1 MNSRNICNFYIL
13 ICCFHT
19 ILWVFPNS
27 QVRIAIIVLYLL
39 LPVYYFF
46 QINITKTSK
55 YIKAL
60 NILFILLATYG
71 LFLLISGVKISS
83 IKSDDVR
90 NITYLLNVCSS
101 LLPFYAFYIFAKK
114 GALTENSI
122 RLWTL
127 VFFVIAIWAYR
138 HNQTVLLEETMT
150 GRFTRDEITNNLGYS
165 ILALIPL
172 TVFFAKKPIVQ
183 HALLAS
189 CVLFIMM
196 SMKRGAILICII
208 CVGYCILHNFKTHRN
223 KRFNFR
229 MLLLSVVFIT
239 AIFFITTNLLNSSN
253 LFNVRLQMTLE
264 GNVNSRDEIAS
275 MMLKHLWNDASALE
289 LLFGGGAYNTLIT
302 TGRLA
307 HNDWLEIAMNQGLLG
322 IIVYVIYW
330 ITLIKT
336 WFKTRS
342 NQVYSHGIALFII
355 IFFTKTFFSMSYES
369 IDFYSMLVLGYCMA
383 FIDNKFY
390 LSTVDSNNE
399 PLYIRR

>member
-19 ILWVFPNS
+19 ILWIFSNS
-27 QVRIAIIVLYLL
+27 GIRIAIIVLYLL
-39 LPVYYFF
+39 LPIYYFF
-46 QINITKTSK
+46 QVNITKTSK

-60 NILFILLATYG
+60 NILFILLAAYG

-83 IKSDDVR
+83 LKSDDVK
-90 NITYLLNVCSS
+90 NSIYLLKVCSS

-138 HNQTVLLEETMT
+138 YNQTALLEKSML
-150 GRFTRDEITNNLGYS
+150 GKFTRDEVTNNFGYS
-165 ILALIPL
+165 VLALIPL
-172 TVFFAKKPIVQ
+172 TVFFVKKPIAQ
-183 HALLAS
+183 YGLLAS
-189 CVLFIMM
+189 CIFFIIM
-196 SMKRGAILICII
+196 SMKRGAILISTI
-208 CVGYCILHNFKTHRN
+208 CVVYCVLYNFKIYKN
-223 KRFNFR
+223 KKFNFSV
-229 MLLLSVVFIT
+229 LLLSVVFI
-239 AIFFITTNLLNSSN
+239 ASIFFIIANLLDSSN

-275 MMLKHLWNDASALE
+275 VMLKHLWNDASALE